1 MVCGVRSRH
10 DHGVPTWVKVVLLV
24 GAVVLLGLVDWVI
37 NGRAL
42 FAIAGAVGLVLGVVV
57 ALVLRHRRGR
67 GLS

>member
-42 FAIAGAVGLVLGVVV
+42 FAIAGPWAWYS
-57 ALVLRHRRGR
+57 ASWWR
-67 GLS
+67 SC